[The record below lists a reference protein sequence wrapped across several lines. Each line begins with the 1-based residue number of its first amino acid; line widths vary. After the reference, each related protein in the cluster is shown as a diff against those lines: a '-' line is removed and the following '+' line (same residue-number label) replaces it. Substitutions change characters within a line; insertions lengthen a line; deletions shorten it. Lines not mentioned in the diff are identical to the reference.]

1 MMKAALLLIV
11 GTLFL
16 TVAQVQADTPISVI
30 VQPEQIFVMNG
41 FDDNDNV
48 ELIVSGYLPTLCHQ
62 APTLKQR
69 VEGHDVLLTLTAL
82 YFDQSNPF
90 CTQIPIPFLEV
101 INLGMLE
108 AGEYKVTVNR
118 DTPYESSEF
127 LHIAPAPTH
136 EQNSFTYAQVEYIEK
151 EIGTRNIILAGT
163 NPSNCFELDR
173 TVFMSNEKNAI
184 APNKRMLSS
193 MTPTIVLQSGKPYL
207 VVGTPGGT
215 TIPTSVF
222 QTIVN
227 VLDFKMTA
235 LEAVNQP
242 KFHHQWLPDLIMVE
256 KDFNPATKV
265 ALEAMGYKLT
275 MRGNI
280 GRTELIMVNREKGVV
295 SINAVGDK
303 RGDDAAE
310 GY

>member
-1 MMKAALLLIV
+1 MKAALLLIV

-184 APNKRMLSS
+184 AVLPILKKTSEDCAFV
-193 MTPTIVLQSGKPYL
+193 PTAFKYKIEVPKVL
-207 VVGTPGGT
+207 
-215 TIPTSVF
+215 
-222 QTIVN
+222 
-227 VLDFKMTA
+227 
-235 LEAVNQP
+235 
-242 KFHHQWLPDLIMVE
+242 E
-256 KDFNPATKV
+256 KDKILLHVRRMDGKSVNTLFN
-265 ALEAMGYKLT
+265 
-275 MRGNI
+275 
-280 GRTELIMVNREKGVV
+280 NRE
-295 SINAVGDK
+295 
-303 RGDDAAE
+303 
-310 GY
+310 